1 MEKNIGFIGVGT
13 MGKPMA
19 SNLLKAGFKVAV
31 SPHKNRSPVQEL
43 EAQGATV
50 YASPKDVAAVSSVV
64 VTCLPDSPQ
73 VKEVVTGPEGLLA
86 GARPGLNI
94 IDTST
99 ISPLVASEIS
109 TQAAEKGCAFLDAP
123 MSGGQVGAIAGSLTF
138 MVGGDKN
145 AVNVCQDV
153 FNAMGKKL
161 FYVGASGMG
170 QVVKLCNN
178 LMLGINLIGVCEAFT
193 LGAKAGVN
201 AATMAEVIQASSGG
215 SAVIERYFPRTI
227 LKNQYQPGFM
237 LKLMCKDILLALDTC
252 QKLGV
257 PSFAGNISAQVLEM
271 VKNMGKGDAD
281 FTVVATLFQDAAGVV
296 IGKEG

>member
-1 MEKNIGFIGVGT
+1 
-13 MGKPMA
+13 
-19 SNLLKAGFKVAV
+19 
-31 SPHKNRSPVQEL
+31 
-43 EAQGATV
+43 
-50 YASPKDVAAVSSVV
+50 
-64 VTCLPDSPQ
+64 
-73 VKEVVTGPEGLLA
+73 
-86 GARPGLNI
+86 
-94 IDTST
+94 
-99 ISPLVASEIS
+99 
-109 TQAAEKGCAFLDAP
+109 
-123 MSGGQVGAIAGSLTF
+123 
-138 MVGGDKN
+138 
-145 AVNVCQDV
+145 
-153 FNAMGKKL
+153 
-161 FYVGASGMG
+161 
-170 QVVKLCNN
+170 VVKLCNN